1 MQIVKQGKHQMWAG
15 TFSPEVGFF
24 DKYAGKDSVFGL
36 EDEKITEFA
45 YEKPAIYDKSVRK
58 EKYLSMMNYLRK
70 FVIEVPINELQE
82 TVMYS
87 SARIKKETMTQEV
100 TKYYDWSQEIQNIEM
115 K

>member
-1 MQIVKQGKHQMWAG
+1 
-15 TFSPEVGFF
+15 
-24 DKYAGKDSVFGL
+24 
-36 EDEKITEFA
+36 
-45 YEKPAIYDKSVRK
+45 
-58 EKYLSMMNYLRK
+58 MMNYLRK